1 MSTPSSFWTEHNDD
15 MHDPAY
21 ALAFARESQRV
32 AAVDRIM
39 NQLDA
44 VRIAKGIP
52 KTQLARVVGTGEA
65 ALRRLFSCRATANP
79 TIATL
84 EAAFASLACRRAS
97 KSRGS
102 SLSFH
107 AVFASTCSLPALC
120 SPPEDARGSTGL
132 PRRPSSALT
141 TNVYRATGGTGWRS
155 SCIGRQSGSDG
166 VPRHPRL

>member
-65 ALRRLFSCRATANP
+65 ALRRLFSRRATANP

-84 EAAFASLACRRAS
+84 EAVANELGYRVT
-97 KSRGS
+97 
-102 SLSFH
+102 LE
-107 AVFASTCSLPALC
+107 PI
-120 SPPEDARGSTGL
+120 PPTDTTARSVTK
-132 PRRPSSALT
+132 RPVGA
-141 TNVYRATGGTGWRS
+141 
-155 SCIGRQSGSDG
+155 
-166 VPRHPRL
+166 H